1 MQPGYPRSTNH
12 IEVRT
17 RQETI
22 SPPIE
27 VEGRTFN
34 SRIRITA
41 FREGQPITIT
51 ELGDRDKQF
60 GEEAHRL
67 AALSVARVPERI
79 TTVTEVTR
87 KPGGF
92 LFTITAL
99 K

>member
-1 MQPGYPRSTNH
+1 MQPGYPHSTNH
-12 IEVRT
+12 LEVRT

-22 SPPIE
+22 TPPI
-27 VEGRTFN
+27 VIEGQSFN

-41 FREGQPITIT
+41 FCEGQPTTIT

-79 TTVTEVTR
+79 TTVTKVTR
-87 KPGGF
+87 KQGGY